1 MQTAFY
7 QPLQRVVDMD
17 NIAISVKQ
25 LNTYVKSLIES
36 DARLIGIS
44 VCGEVSNFKNHFSS
58 GHWYFTLKDSDAQI
72 RCVMFSSYA
81 QKTPFEVKDGMRVI
95 VRGRVSVYERDGQ
108 YQFYAESI
116 RPDGEGDL
124 AEAFNRL
131 KEKLEK
137 EGLFSADNKRPIN
150 RFPRKIAVLTS
161 DTGAAVR
168 DIINITSS
176 RYPICD
182 ILLCPVQVQGSTA
195 AESMIN
201 MLERVYCLD
210 GIDTIIIGRGGGSLE
225 DLWAFNDEAL
235 ARKIYESPIPVISAV
250 GHETD
255 FTICDFVAD
264 VRAST
269 PSHAA
274 QLAVPDKSVLLE
286 SCASLNNR
294 FKNSIQS
301 FYDFSR
307 AKYELAVSLGK
318 LSSPQS
324 YFDDLAI
331 KIDNLDDKI
340 RNLLKN
346 ILYTYDKR
354 FSDAAARL
362 DTLSP
367 LKTIS
372 RGFAAVSSGKTLV
385 KSVKELTVGQCVN
398 IKFSDGDAD
407 CRVLELRCEN
417 E

>member
-286 SCASLNNR
+286 SFASLNNR